1 MRNRFGELTGAAV
14 SAEQRTVLVS
24 NLNGLFSGA
33 INCVG
38 RGVVLYFGAQAVL
51 HHQLSVGGLLVFL
64 AYLGS
69 LQGALGSFAGVY
81 PALQSVRPQID
92 RVMEVLAADPDV
104 VEAPGA
110 VEVGR
115 VAGGVELDGVVFGY
129 APGRPVLRGVSLSV
143 AAGETVAVV
152 GATGAGKSTLM
163 SLLLRF
169 YDPQQGRVLIDGV
182 DIRAL
187 TVPCLRA
194 QIGLVL
200 QESFLFPVSIADNIA
215 FGRPGA
221 TRAEVIAAATV
232 ANAHEFIA
240 ALPAGYDTVV
250 GERGATLSGG
260 ERQRIAIAR
269 AVIKDAPILIL
280 DEPTSALDAVTEHG
294 LLEALDRLMHGR
306 TTFVIAHRLST
317 IRRADRIIVLDHGK
331 VVETGTHTAL
341 LTTPGPY
348 ATLWHLQHEVEP
360 AAHQQMVNVGG

>member
-1 MRNRFGELTGAAV
+1 
-14 SAEQRTVLVS
+14 
-24 NLNGLFSGA
+24 
-33 INCVG
+33 
-38 RGVVLYFGAQAVL
+38 
-51 HHQLSVGGLLVFL
+51 
-64 AYLGS
+64 
-69 LQGALGSFAGVY
+69 
-81 PALQSVRPQID
+81 
-92 RVMEVLAADPDV
+92 MEVLAADPDV

-348 ATLWHLQHEVEP
+348 ATLWHLQHER
-360 AAHQQMVNVGG
+360 AG